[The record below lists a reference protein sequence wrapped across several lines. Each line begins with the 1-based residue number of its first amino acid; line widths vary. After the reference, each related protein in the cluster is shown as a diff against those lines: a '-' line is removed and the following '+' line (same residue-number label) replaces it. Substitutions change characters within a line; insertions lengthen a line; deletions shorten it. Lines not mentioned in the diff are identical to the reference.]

1 MTQDLKKRLGAL
13 RGVSPRIN
21 AVANQTNDVVKLVE
35 KTLAEDLNLGVSA
48 SVWFESEFGGERG
61 LTCEYHLVFGRVKV
75 SEKYRIHILAETRRH
90 TPETAGV
97 AASSEVLEESQILWP
112 SCGRELKLKAFGHLP
127 SLLHEL
133 AGKAE
138 KLVEASEK
146 TTVQIQEMVFG
157 FDEREEADPSI
168 RCFLDPDPSSD
179 AVLRAGRIRVGP
191 FLEDFF
197 PVKGRGLVFFH
208 VGEGDPREQEAGGDD
223 LIRLNCYIEPAE
235 AKRLALDILTKAV

>member
-1 MTQDLKKRLGAL
+1 MTDDLKKRLVAL

-21 AVANQTNDVVKLVE
+21 AVTNQTNDVVRLVE

-48 SVWFESEFGGERG
+48 SVWFDSEFGGERG
-61 LTCEYHLVFGRVKV
+61 LTCEYYLVFGRVKV
-75 SEKYRIHILAETRRH
+75 SEKYRIHVLVETRRH
-90 TPETAGV
+90 TAEAVGI
-97 AASSEVLEESQILWP
+97 AATSEVIEDSQILWP
-112 SCGRELKLKAFGHLP
+112 SCGRELKLMAFGQLP
-127 SLLHEL
+127 ALLHEL

-146 TTVQIQEMVFG
+146 TTVQIQEMVSG

-179 AVLRAGRIRVGP
+179 AVLRTGRIRVGP

-197 PVKGRGLVFFH
+197 PVKGRGLVFFN
-208 VGEGDPREQEAGGDD
+208 VGEGDPPQQEAGGDD
-223 LIRLNCYIEPAE
+223 LIRLNWYIEPEE